1 MTDQQDIK
9 QWFSQMVKVEMDA
22 LYGVALRLT
31 GNSANAEDLVAE
43 TVIKAWS
50 CIDRLEDRSKWRSW
64 VFRILRNEFISNY
77 RKQSIRPV
85 ETSYDE
91 QPGGEADSITSLLME
106 QPDEFLNWWACPE
119 REYINGLLGDQIR
132 VAISQ
137 LPDVFRMTII
147 LINVEGLSYDE
158 TAIVLGVPRGT
169 VRSRMKRG
177 RTLLQK
183 ALWAQALEA
192 GITVGGNAVI
202 SKSGAEDE

>member
-50 CIDRLEDRSKWRSW
+50 GIDRLEDRSKWRSW
-64 VFRILRNEFISNY
+64 MFRILRNEFISNY

-132 VAISQ
+132 DAISQ

-158 TAIVLGVPRGT
+158 TAVVLGVPRGT

-192 GITVGGNAVI
+192 GITAGGNAVI
-202 SKSGAEDE
+202 SESGAEDE

>member
-132 VAISQ
+132 DAISQ

>member
-1 MTDQQDIK
+1 
-9 QWFSQMVKVEMDA
+9 MVKVEMDA

-50 CIDRLEDRSKWRSW
+50 GIDRLEDRSKWRSW
-64 VFRILRNEFISNY
+64 MFRILRNEFISNY

-132 VAISQ
+132 DAISQ

-158 TAIVLGVPRGT
+158 TAVVLGVPRGT

-192 GITVGGNAVI
+192 GITAGGNAVI
-202 SKSGAEDE
+202 SESGAEDE

>member
-1 MTDQQDIK
+1 M
-9 QWFSQMVKVEMDA
+9 
-22 LYGVALRLT
+22 
-31 GNSANAEDLVAE
+31 
-43 TVIKAWS
+43 
-50 CIDRLEDRSKWRSW
+50 
-64 VFRILRNEFISNY
+64 FRILRNEFISNY

-132 VAISQ
+132 DAISQ

-158 TAIVLGVPRGT
+158 TAVVLGVPRGT

-192 GITVGGNAVI
+192 GITAGGNAVI
-202 SKSGAEDE
+202 SESGAEDE

>member
-43 TVIKAWS
+43 TVIRAWS